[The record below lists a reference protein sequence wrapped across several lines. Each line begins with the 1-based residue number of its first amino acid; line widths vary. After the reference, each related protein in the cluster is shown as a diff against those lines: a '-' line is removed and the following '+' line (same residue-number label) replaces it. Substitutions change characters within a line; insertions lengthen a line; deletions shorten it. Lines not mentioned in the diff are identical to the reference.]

1 MDQGRSIGEACARDL
16 RIGAA
21 AMPWNDTHF
30 PRSMAHLPA
39 PVRAKAIE
47 IANALLAQGYGEGR
61 AIRIA
66 IAQARRWAGAR
77 WAEPSPWQRPRR

>member
-1 MDQGRSIGEACARDL
+1 MWGSG
-16 RIGAA
+16 IGAA
-21 AMPWNDTHF
+21 AMPWSDTHF

-47 IANALLAQGYGEGR
+47 IANALLAQGYEEGR

-66 IAQARRWAGAR
+66 IAQAGRWAGAHGT
-77 WAEPSPWQRPRR
+77 EPLPREGPRR